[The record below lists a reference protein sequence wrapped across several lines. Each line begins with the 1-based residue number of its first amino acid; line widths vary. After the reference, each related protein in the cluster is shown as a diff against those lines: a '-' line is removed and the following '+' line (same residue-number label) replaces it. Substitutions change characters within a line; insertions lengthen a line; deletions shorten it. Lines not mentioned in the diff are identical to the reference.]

1 MEYITLGK
9 TKLLVSRTSFGALP
23 IQRVK
28 DKSEACAIIR
38 KAYESGINFFDTAR
52 AYSDSE
58 SKLSSALC
66 DVRNSIIIATKTA
79 AKTKEAVLE
88 DLHTSLKTL
97 HTDYIDVYQL
107 HNPSVVPKPGDGS
120 GIYETLKQAQKDGK
134 IRYIGI
140 TNHSRLL
147 ALDAALSG
155 LYDTVQYP
163 FSLLS
168 SPEEIDLARMC
179 SQLDIG
185 FIAMKALCGGLL
197 TNIQLAFGF
206 IRQFENVIP
215 IWGIQKQSELEEILA
230 LEANPPV
237 IDDAF
242 KAAIEVEKQEL
253 AINFCRSC
261 GYCQPCP
268 AGIPIENAN
277 RMTQLLKRSP
287 KEVWLTPEWK
297 EKMERI
303 ENCTKCGACAERCPY
318 HLKPF
323 ETLPSHLAD
332 FRAQYEAF
340 HACEK
345 PDSTN

>member
-28 DKSEACAIIR
+28 DKTEASSIIR

-66 DVRNSIIIATKTA
+66 DVRNDIIIATKSA
-79 AKTKEAVLE
+79 SKTKEAVLE

-97 HTDYIDVYQL
+97 RTDYIDIYQL
-107 HNPSVVPKPGDGS
+107 HNPSFIPKPGDGS
-120 GIYETLKQAQKDGK
+120 GIYETLKMAQEAGK
-134 IRYIGI
+134 IRYIGV
-140 TNHSRLL
+140 TNHSRIL

-168 SPEEIDLARMC
+168 SPEEIDLVRMC
-179 SQLDIG
+179 GQLEIG

-197 TNIQLAFGF
+197 TNIPLAFGF

-215 IWGIQKQSELEEILA
+215 IWGIQKLTELEEILS
-230 LEANPPV
+230 LEAKPPV
-237 IDDAF
+237 MDETF
-242 KAAIEVEKQEL
+242 KAEIEAEQKEL
-253 AINFCRSC
+253 SINFCRSC

-277 RMTQLLKRSP
+277 RMSQLLKRAP

-332 FRAQYEAF
+332 FRAQYAAF
-340 HACEK
+340 HAEQK
-345 PDSTN
+345 